1 MSAVDLFGILPL
13 ALPAIGGLWVLIML
27 AIVGDRDLRWPAAHS
42 LIVLAFSAI
51 PAVVLL
57 GHGARQEIFDGAI
70 MIDPMALCFHLL
82 FLTVAGLTILVS
94 VDHLP
99 WAGAAHGEFY
109 ALILFAVTGMSMM
122 AASENLLTLFLGLEI
137 LSVSLYVLAGFAR
150 DRVLAVEGALKYFLL
165 GAFATGFILYGM
177 ALLYGVTGHIDL
189 RGIHDELATFAGKPL
204 DPLALAGAA
213 LLLIGLG
220 FKAAAVPFHFWAPD
234 VYQGSMAPVAG
245 FMAAG
250 TKAAA
255 FAMLLRVVNVAF
267 SGAELRDRWT
277 AILSVIAILTMIL
290 GNVVALAQANIK
302 RMLAYSSIANAG
314 YLLVAVVSGAD
325 AAGGAGARGASGAG
339 AGGAGNGAAPVVL
352 FYLTAYAF
360 MTLGAF
366 AVASLV
372 GRSGED
378 DSGFAITSYAGLS
391 RRRPALAAA
400 MAIFMFSLTGIPPT
414 GGFMGKFYVFK
425 SAVDSGLYGLAVV
438 GVLASV
444 VGSFYYVRIVWQ
456 MYLRDPGP
464 IDAAP
469 ARLSPPERLAVFTA
483 AAVTLWIGLFP
494 GALLELVRLAA

>member
-1 MSAVDLFGILPL
+1 MTVADLFGILPL
-13 ALPAIGGLWVLIML
+13 ALPAIGGLWVLL
-27 AIVGDRDLRWPAAHS
+27 LVAFVGDRDLRWPAAHS

-57 GHGARQEIFDGAI
+57 GHGARREIFDGAI
-70 MIDPMALCFHLL
+70 LIDPMALCFHLL
-82 FLTVAGLTILVS
+82 FLLVAGLTILVS
-94 VDHLP
+94 VDHLT

-109 ALILFAVTGMSMM
+109 AMVLFAVTGMSLM
-122 AASENLLTLFLGLEI
+122 AASENLLTLFLGLET

-177 ALLYGVTGHIDL
+177 ALLYGVTGRIDL
-189 RGIHDELATFAGKPL
+189 RGIHDELATYAGQPL

-255 FAMLLRVVNVAF
+255 FAMLLRVVNVALG
-267 SGAELRDRWT
+267 GAELRDRWT
-277 AILSVIAILTMIL
+277 AILSVIAVLTMVL
-290 GNVVALAQANIK
+290 GNVVALAQVNIK

-314 YLLVAVVSGAD
+314 YLLVAVVAGS
-325 AAGGAGARGASGAG
+325 GGAGAAG
-339 AGGAGNGAAPVVL
+339 AGAGNGAAPIVL
-352 FYLTAYAF
+352 FYLAAYAF
-360 MTLGAF
+360 MTIGAF
-366 AVASLV
+366 AVAALV

-378 DSGFAITSYAGLS
+378 DSGFSITSYAGLS

-444 VGSFYYVRIVWQ
+444 VGSFYYVRVVWQ

-469 ARLSPPERLAVFTA
+469 ARLSPPERLAVFA
-483 AAVTLWIGLFP
+483 AAAATLWIGLFP

>member
-1 MSAVDLFGILPL
+1 MTATDLFGILPL
-13 ALPAIGGLWVLIML
+13 ALPAVGGLWVLL
-27 AIVGDRDLRWPAAHS
+27 LVAIAGDRDLRWPAVHS

-51 PAVVLL
+51 PAIVLL
-57 GHGARQEIFDGAI
+57 GHGARQVVFDGALV
-70 MIDPMALCFHLL
+70 IDPMGLCFHLL
-82 FLTVAGLTILVS
+82 FLLVAALTILVS
-94 VDHLP
+94 VEHLA

-109 ALILFAVTGMSMM
+109 AMILFAVTGMSLM
-122 AASENLLTLFLGLEI
+122 AASENLLTLFVGLET

-150 DRVLAVEGALKYFLL
+150 DRVLAVEGAIKYFLL
-165 GAFATGFILYGM
+165 GAFSTGFILYGM
-177 ALLYGVTGHIDL
+177 ALLYGVTGSIDL
-189 RGIHDELATFAGKPL
+189 RGIRDGLATFAGQPI

-255 FAMLLRVVNVAF
+255 FAMLLRVVNVALG
-267 SGAELRDRWT
+267 GAELRDRWT
-277 AILSVIAILTMIL
+277 AILSAIAILTMVL
-290 GNVVALAQANIK
+290 GNVVALAQVNIK

-314 YLLVAVVSGAD
+314 YLLVAVVAGATAGGAA
-325 AAGGAGARGASGAG
+325 AAGGP
-339 AGGAGNGAAPVVL
+339 GGDHNGAAPVVL
-352 FYLTAYAF
+352 FYLAAYAF
-360 MTLGAF
+360 MTIGAF
-366 AVASLV
+366 AVAALV

-378 DSGFAITSYAGLS
+378 DSGFAIVSYAGLA
-391 RRRPALAAA
+391 RRRPAIAAA

-444 VGSFYYVRIVWQ
+444 VGSFYYVRVVWQ

-464 IDAAP
+464 VDGAP
-469 ARLSPPERLAVFTA
+469 ARLSPPERLAILA
-483 AAVTLWIGLFP
+483 AAVATLWIGFFP
-494 GALLELVRLAA
+494 GALLDLVRRAA